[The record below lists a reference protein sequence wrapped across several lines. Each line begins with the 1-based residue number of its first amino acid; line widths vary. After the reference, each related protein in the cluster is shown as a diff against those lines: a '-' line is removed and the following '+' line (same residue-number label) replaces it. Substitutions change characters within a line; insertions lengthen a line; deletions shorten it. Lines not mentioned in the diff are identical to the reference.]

1 MLVVD
6 KETMQAIDT
15 YAINELKIPALA
27 LVERAGLAIIKNI
40 NLNQR
45 RTFAVIVGIGNNGA
59 DGLACARNLMARDF
73 QVDIYIIGS
82 LDKASDEFRA
92 NYDACSKL
100 TDRMF
105 FVDTIEDM
113 ENMEEN
119 IKNVSTI
126 IEGIFGTGLD
136 RTISGTY
143 AFVIAMINRSMKYI
157 ISIDI
162 PSGLDSTSGDSWGE
176 VVDSDLIVSMQ
187 LMKKGIYERSRYR
200 DKCVVEDIGIPQKAI
215 DYVLKESWGSL
226 FFLGK

>member
-6 KETMQAIDT
+6 KKTMQAIDS

-45 RTFAVIVGIGNNGA
+45 RSFAIVVGIGNNGA
-59 DGLACARNLMARDF
+59 DGLSCARNLLARDF
-73 QVDIYIIGS
+73 MVDIYIIGS
-82 LDKASDEFRA
+82 LDKASDEFKL

-100 TDRMF
+100 TENVF
-105 FVDTIEDM
+105 FVDTIEDL
-113 ENMEEN
+113 EKMEEN

-143 AFVIAMINRSMKYI
+143 AYVIAMINRSMKYI

-162 PSGLDSTSGDSWGE
+162 PSGLDCSSGDSWGE

-187 LMKKGIYERSRYR
+187 IMKKGVYERSHFHS
-200 DKCVVEDIGIPQKAI
+200 KCVVEDIGIPQKAI
-215 DYVLKESWGSL
+215 DFIVK
-226 FFLGK
+226 

>member
-59 DGLACARNLMARDF
+59 GLACARNLMAREF

-215 DYVLKESWGSL
+215 DYVLKES
-226 FFLGK
+226 

>member
-6 KETMQAIDT
+6 KKTMQAIDS

-45 RTFAVIVGIGNNGA
+45 RSFAIVVGIGNNGA
-59 DGLACARNLMARDF
+59 DGLSCARNLLARDF
-73 QVDIYIIGS
+73 MVDIYIIGS
-82 LDKASDEFRA
+82 LDKASEEFKL
-92 NYDACSKL
+92 NYDACLKL
-100 TDRMF
+100 TENVF
-105 FVDTIEDM
+105 FVDTIEDL
-113 ENMEEN
+113 EKMEEN

-143 AFVIAMINRSMKYI
+143 AYVIAMINRSMKHI

-162 PSGLDSTSGDSWGE
+162 PSGLDCSSGDSWGE

-187 LMKKGIYERSRYR
+187 IMKKGVYERSHFHS
-200 DKCVVEDIGIPQKAI
+200 KCVVEDIGIPQKAI
-215 DYVLKESWGSL
+215 DLSL
-226 FFLGK
+226 IHI